1 MLSFLMVLA
10 IVTGVGG
17 GGGAGRS
24 FAPAPNTGGDAR
36 AVTVPRSMPARAPVT
51 RVTSI
56 QAPAMKGRHRR
67 RYENETPLPLQP
79 QQCPDNALDIQYQF
93 CRPPWWAD
101 LPLVY

>member
-1 MLSFLMVLA
+1 
-10 IVTGVGG
+10 
-17 GGGAGRS
+17 
-24 FAPAPNTGGDAR
+24 
-36 AVTVPRSMPARAPVT
+36 
-51 RVTSI
+51 
-56 QAPAMKGRHRR
+56 MKGRHRR